1 MCWPKVN
8 FKPTWLWESVD
19 FLGVSKLIHSEM
31 GFVYLKVA
39 SKSCGSNSHNY
50 TIASRHDD
58 TFPHCASEAC
68 QLIPTRASGAWF
80 SPPNFSGCFLDGN
93 AVESTSRQYC
103 DLLSILIPPY
113 TACMRERVYLLH
125 CTLQHKTAHMKI
137 LICNMRAINL
147 NINRSNNWEII
158 QHLIFHAH
166 LNSNVCNHMCSLLG
180 FIKSSISDGEA
191 PSHIKAL
198 CVAIH
203 LLTPS
208 AWWLFYPPN
217 PVT

>member
-1 MCWPKVN
+1 MSTKKN
-8 FKPTWLWESVD
+8 FTQKKTEKNEKENHQ
-19 FLGVSKLIHSEM
+19 GH
-31 GFVYLKVA
+31 
-39 SKSCGSNSHNY
+39 NSHNY
-50 TIASRHDD
+50 TMASRHDD

-93 AVESTSRQYC
+93 AVVESTSRQYC

-113 TACMRERVYLLH
+113 TACMIERGCIYYIVH
-125 CTLQHKTAHMKI
+125 CSTKTAHMKI

-147 NINRSNNWEII
+147 NINRSNNWAII
-158 QHLIFHAH
+158 QHLKFHSH
-166 LNSNVCNHMCSLLG
+166 PSSNICNHMCSLLG
-180 FIKSSISDGEA
+180 FIKSFIGDGEA

-208 AWWLFYPPN
+208 AWWLFYPPD